1 MTDHPPLSAAQRLL
15 VLASLIAGLCYP
27 WLDGHL
33 APVAAII
40 AKGLGV
46 GLLALAALLM
56 PGQRWLAA
64 IMAAGALGDVLLEL
78 PGGLV
83 PGGGSF
89 AIGHVIA
96 MVFYARNRRQ
106 PALPVASIAAAA
118 LILYGLAMP
127 AFVLP
132 SGTPLGA
139 VMLYAVLLSGMA
151 AAALISRFPL
161 ALTAAGA
168 LLFVL
173 SDTFLVMR
181 MGGRIIGTATG
192 HGLII
197 WYAYY
202 LGQFG
207 IFAGIV
213 RSAPRLPM
221 GTARLPVRRA
231 RLPVRPR

>member
-1 MTDHPPLSAAQRLL
+1 MLLPVAVRLL
-15 VLASLIAGLCYP
+15 ILGSLVAGLAFP
-27 WLDGHL
+27 VLDDALG
-33 APVAAII
+33 PMSSIF

-46 GLLALAALLM
+46 GLLALAAVLL
-56 PGQRWLAA
+56 PAQRWLAA
-64 IMAAGALGDVLLEL
+64 IMTAGALGDIVLEL
-78 PGGLV
+78 PNGLV
-83 PGGGSF
+83 PGGASF

-106 PALPVASIAAAA
+106 PAVPVANIGAVA

-127 AFVLP
+127 ALVLP
-132 SGTPLGA
+132 ASMPMGA
-139 VMLYAVLLSGMA
+139 LMLYAVLLCGMA
-151 AAALISRFPL
+151 AGTLISRFPL

-168 LLFVL
+168 LLFVV

-181 MGGRIIGTATG
+181 LGGRIVGSAG
-192 HGLII
+192 LHGLIV

-213 RSAPRLPM
+213 RTP
-221 GTARLPVRRA
+221 TQ
-231 RLPVRPR
+231 